1 MIKVRRSSWSMLTS
15 APLKQEPACAGVGRT
30 VSRHFFAELDF
41 LQSGSIVGRSA
52 QGDVMVLVPPNKRR
66 LPPQVV
72 HIEAALA
79 ARRFNELERSSS
91 YMAAKSVLAWQ
102 PQHKVAEEAVAKRSS
117 SSVPSS
123 APAAVATQLKIVIG
137 KVTSVAA
144 DAIDVDY
151 MADDVVL
158 ELEPRAFPVRSDA
171 FLLDTRGLPR
181 APLMHAYPVLVRTP
195 LLSHPSLDDMLPTQ
209 TQTQPQQQQPQRQ
222 GARPASAAASM
233 LRRPQSPSPV
243 LSSRPTSPS
252 HASRFHLRQSA
263 STPDLGNRRSV
274 TVPEGGFVRVHRDS
288 AGPRPPA
295 QAEKRS
301 PEKPLAPTLP
311 RKPPPPARPQS
322 AAAMY
327 LMPSGFEETAEERK
341 YAAAQ
346 EQAQAQAGGRP
357 SSAPAK
363 GNPPAEEPPAARD
376 GAPTVLPETAPPGF
390 EILHEGTPPPP
401 PVTAPSKAATAPAR
415 GPPPLPTANETIKML
430 KATALF
436 SSWPHHYLQD
446 LVINKLKQRELRRCE
461 RPLSAS
467 NDHLMTSDCTGLP
480 LIALDWHGSRSSTGM
495 NFSIA
500 RGSRATHSTLCSR
513 APFT

>member
-1 MIKVRRSSWSMLTS
+1 
-15 APLKQEPACAGVGRT
+15 
-30 VSRHFFAELDF
+30 
-41 LQSGSIVGRSA
+41 
-52 QGDVMVLVPPNKRR
+52 MVLVPPNKRR

-209 TQTQPQQQQPQRQ
+209 TQTQTQPQQQQPQQQ

-252 HASRFHLRQSA
+252 HASRFHLRHSA
-263 STPDLGNRRSV
+263 STPDLGNRRSATV
-274 TVPEGGFVRVHRDS
+274 TDGGFVHVHRDS

-327 LMPSGFEETAEERK
+327 LMPPGFEETAEERE
-341 YAAAQ
+341 YAA
-346 EQAQAQAGGRP
+346 AQAQAGGRP

-390 EILHEGTPPPP
+390 EILHEGASPPP

-467 NDHLMTSDCTGLP
+467 NDHLMTSDE
-480 LIALDWHGSRSSTGM
+480 
-495 NFSIA
+495 
-500 RGSRATHSTLCSR
+500 ATEC
-513 APFT
+513 FE

>member
-1 MIKVRRSSWSMLTS
+1 
-15 APLKQEPACAGVGRT
+15 
-30 VSRHFFAELDF
+30 
-41 LQSGSIVGRSA
+41 
-52 QGDVMVLVPPNKRR
+52 MVLVPPNKRR

-91 YMAAKSVLAWQ
+91 YTAAKSVLAWQ
-102 PQHKVAEEAVAKRSS
+102 PQHKVAVEAVAKRSS
-117 SSVPSS
+117 STVPSS
-123 APAAVATQLKIVIG
+123 APAAVTTQPKIVIG

-158 ELEPRAFPVRSDA
+158 EHRAFPVRADA

-181 APLMHAYPVLVRTP
+181 APLMNAYPVLVRTP
-195 LLSHPSLDDMLPTQ
+195 LLSHPSLDDMLPQQ
-209 TQTQPQQQQPQRQ
+209 TQTQPQQQ
-222 GARPASAAASM
+222 GARPASAAASL
-233 LRRPQSPSPV
+233 LRRSQSPSPV

-363 GNPPAEEPPAARD
+363 GNPPAEEPPAA
-376 GAPTVLPETAPPGF
+376 PTALPETAPPGF
-390 EILHEGTPPPP
+390 AILHEGAPPPP
-401 PVTAPSKAATAPAR
+401 PETAPSKAATAPAR
-415 GPPPLPTANETIKML
+415 GPPPLPTAHETTKML